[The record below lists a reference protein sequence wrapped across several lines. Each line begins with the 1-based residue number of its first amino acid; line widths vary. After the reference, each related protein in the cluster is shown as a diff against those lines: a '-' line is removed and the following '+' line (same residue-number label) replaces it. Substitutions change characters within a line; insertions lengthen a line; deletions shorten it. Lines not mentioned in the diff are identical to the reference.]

1 MTPDAITKF
10 IVNVGVLPA
19 IIAALMYL
27 LYKSIG
33 DVSKAQGRFYS
44 ALDKNTTAL
53 ARLIEYVRGRNNE

>member
-1 MTPDAITKF
+1 MTPDAISKF

-27 LYKSIG
+27 LWRSVG
-33 DVSKAQGRFYS
+33 DLQKTQGKFFS

-53 ARLIEYVRGRNNE
+53 SRLIEYVRGRNDE